1 MEIKTGLLEHP
12 QVLALLEQHLADMN
26 ATSPAESVHAL
37 DVSALRDPQVTFWT
51 GWKEGV
57 LLGCAALKQLDA
69 QHGEIKSMRTATS
82 ARSQG
87 VVSSMLRHVLG
98 HARDNG
104 LTRVSLETGSMD
116 FFAPARALYE
126 KYGFEYCEP
135 FADYTLDPNSQFMTR
150 TV

>member
-37 DVSALRDPQVTFWT
+37 DVSGLRDPQVTFWT

-87 VVSSMLRHVLG
+87 VASSMLTHVLDQ
-98 HARDNG
+98 ARDNG

-150 TV
+150 AV

>member
-87 VVSSMLRHVLG
+87 VASSMLRHVLG

-126 KYGFEYCEP
+126 KYCFEYCEP